1 MINTFRRPPSTSSL
15 LKNGSFKTWWRI
27 GPVAAPLICSPSSP
41 TPKFKFIFKEFELLT
56 AANEFYWIDTSSNN
70 PENAH
75 LAICGKLL
83 SLDFSLPCTEF
94 FPDIVPFLFRV
105 SGERMDLSAYLPD
118 INTSHDILF
127 SLHKQVQDLSFI
139 SLFSDTSNCEAKAER
154 PYSLLSFSSEVDT
167 DIEDTSPQVEKYKYK
182 FALLRGEAQLCLPY
196 VCL

>member
-1 MINTFRRPPSTSSL
+1 
-15 LKNGSFKTWWRI
+15 
-27 GPVAAPLICSPSSP
+27 
-41 TPKFKFIFKEFELLT
+41 
-56 AANEFYWIDTSSNN
+56 
-70 PENAH
+70 
-75 LAICGKLL
+75 
-83 SLDFSLPCTEF
+83 
-94 FPDIVPFLFRV
+94 
-105 SGERMDLSAYLPD
+105 MDLSAYLLD

-196 VCL
+196 HTGDSEAYYVVFDVNFVICLRYLSVIFVPLLSVYPSVHINA